1 MSYRTIDL
9 VMCIIHPN
17 IHGIHN
23 LKKGIGLPLL
33 LPYIPS
39 LRRNLVKVHKK
50 MAYTLT
56 AAATTIFVLVPIL
69 LLLHSLWKPSRL
81 HPLPPGPKKLP
92 IVENMFDIPTGARIW
107 LKYAEMCRKYKSDI
121 IHLSALGNSIVVL
134 NSAKMVSDLLDN
146 RGSIYSS
153 RPPAIMLGELMG
165 WGTSAVF
172 RPNDDLWKAQR
183 KILNQALPPT
193 DPQKFHQ
200 KELSATH
207 DLLRV
212 LPYTDNIMKS
222 LQTWAAAF
230 IMDITY
236 GLKGEE
242 AEPYLPMGMAAVKSM
257 GIGGTPGAFYVDQIP
272 ILKNIPE
279 WFPGADFQR
288 KAREWSDLRMN
299 MTKSIFNVTK
309 EKVVCNLFFL
319 TFTPTVVSLNGAY
332 ENQAMGIAAPSLT
345 SFALDEMDDNQDSA
359 SQEDLIK
366 ITTVTAFSGGA
377 DTPVSVL
384 GEFILAMLRNPEVQA
399 KAHDELE
406 RVLGPGNLPSFN
418 DVGSLPYIT
427 AIVRETLR
435 YSPVTPLAFPHELI
449 EDDIYAGY
457 FLPKGSIILANVW
470 SILHNE
476 DDYPEPHL
484 FNPSRFL
491 DSNGQI
497 SDPLIKD
504 PATPVFGFGRRVCPG
519 KHIALDLL
527 WIAIASI
534 LTSFSIEAGSDFDYE
549 DEIYNSKSE
558 SSESGPTTMLSH
570 PRPFKCRFI
579 PRSGEK
585 YL

>member
-1 MSYRTIDL
+1 
-9 VMCIIHPN
+9 
-17 IHGIHN
+17 
-23 LKKGIGLPLL
+23 
-33 LPYIPS
+33 
-39 LRRNLVKVHKK
+39 
-50 MAYTLT
+50 MAYALT
-56 AAATTIFVLVPIL
+56 AAAATTIFVLVPIL

-81 HPLPPGPKKLP
+81 HPLPPGPTKLP
-92 IVENMFDIPTGARIW
+92 IVDNMFDIPTGARIW

-121 IHLSALGNSIVVL
+121 IHLSALGNSIVAL

-183 KILNQALPPT
+183 KILNQALPPA

-212 LPYTDNIMKS
+212 LPYTDNVMNS

-257 GIGGTPGAFYVDQIP
+257 GIGGTPSAFYVDQIP
-272 ILKNIPE
+272 ILKYIPE

-299 MTKSIFNVTK
+299 MTESIFNVTK
-309 EKVVCNLFFL
+309 EKV
-319 TFTPTVVSLNGAY
+319 
-332 ENQAMGIAAPSLT
+332 AMGIAAPSLT
-345 SFALDEMDDNQDSA
+345 SFALEEMDDNQNPA

-366 ITTVTAFSGGA
+366 ITAITAFSGGA

-384 GEFILAMLRNPEVQA
+384 GEFILAMIKNPEVQA
-399 KAHDELE
+399 KAHSELE
-406 RVLGPGNLPSFN
+406 RVLGPGNLPSLN
-418 DVGSLPYIT
+418 DAGSLPYIT

-435 YSPVTPLAFPHELI
+435 YNPVTPLAFPHELI
-449 EDDIYAGY
+449 EDDIYTGY
-457 FLPKGSIILANVW
+457 LLPKGSIILANVW

-497 SDPLIKD
+497 DPAIKD
-504 PATPVFGFGRRVCPG
+504 PAFPVFGFGRRVCPG

-534 LTSFSIEAGSDFDYE
+534 LTSYSIEPESDYE
-549 DEIYNSKSE
+549 DEISNSKSE
-558 SSESGPTTMLSH
+558 SSESGPMSMLSH
-570 PRPFKCRFI
+570 PHPFKCHFV
-579 PRSGEK
+579 PRDGSREK
-585 YL
+585 YF

>member
-1 MSYRTIDL
+1 
-9 VMCIIHPN
+9 
-17 IHGIHN
+17 
-23 LKKGIGLPLL
+23 
-33 LPYIPS
+33 
-39 LRRNLVKVHKK
+39 
-50 MAYTLT
+50 MAYALT
-56 AAATTIFVLVPIL
+56 AAAATIFALPIL

-81 HPLPPGPKKLP
+81 YPLPPGPKKLP
-92 IVENMFDIPTGARIW
+92 IVENMFDIPTGACIW
-107 LKYAEMCRKYKSDI
+107 LKYAEMCLKYKSDI

-134 NSAKMVSDLLDN
+134 NSAKM
-146 RGSIYSS
+146 
-153 RPPAIMLGELMG
+153 
-165 WGTSAVF
+165 
-172 RPNDDLWKAQR
+172 
-183 KILNQALPPT
+183 
-193 DPQKFHQ
+193 KFHQ

-212 LPYTDNIMKS
+212 LPYTDNVMQS

-272 ILKNIPE
+272 VLKYIPK

-299 MTKSIFNVTK
+299 MTESIFNVTK
-309 EKVVCNLFFL
+309 EKV
-319 TFTPTVVSLNGAY
+319 
-332 ENQAMGIAAPSLT
+332 AMGIAAPSLT
-345 SFALDEMDDNQDSA
+345 SFALEEMDHKQNLA

-366 ITTVTAFSGGA
+366 ITAVTAFSAFKGGA

-399 KAHDELE
+399 KAHSELE
-406 RVLGPGNLPSFN
+406 RVLGPENLPRLN

-427 AIVRETLR
+427 AVVRETLR

-449 EDDIYAGY
+449 EDDISAGY
-457 FLPKGSIILANVW
+457 LLPKGSIVLANVW

-476 DDYPEPHL
+476 EDYPEPHL

-497 SDPLIKD
+497 DPAIKD

-534 LTSFSIEAGSDFDYE
+534 LTSFSIEPGSDYE
-549 DEIYNSKSE
+549 DSETFVKPNLKSK

-570 PRPFKCRFI
+570 PLMVTVPH
-579 PRSGEK
+579 P
-585 YL
+585 

>member
-1 MSYRTIDL
+1 
-9 VMCIIHPN
+9 MCIIHPHSQSQESN
-17 IHGIHN
+17 WASPAPSS
-23 LKKGIGLPLL
+23 LYSLL
-33 LPYIPS
+33 ETQPCQG
-39 LRRNLVKVHKK
+39 VHK
-50 MAYTLT
+50 MAYALT
-56 AAATTIFVLVPIL
+56 AAAATIFALPIL

-81 HPLPPGPKKLP
+81 YPLPPGPKKLP
-92 IVENMFDIPTGARIW
+92 IVENMFDIPTGACIW
-107 LKYAEMCRKYKSDI
+107 LKYAEMCQKYKSDI

-212 LPYTDNIMKS
+212 LPYTDNVMQS

-272 ILKNIPE
+272 ILKHIPG

-288 KAREWSDLRMN
+288 KARGWSDLRMN
-299 MTKSIFNVTK
+299 MTESIFNVTK
-309 EKVVCNLFFL
+309 EKV
-319 TFTPTVVSLNGAY
+319 
-332 ENQAMGIAAPSLT
+332 AMGIAAPSLT
-345 SFALDEMDDNQDSA
+345 SFALEEMDHKQDLA

-366 ITTVTAFSGGA
+366 ITAVTAFSGGA

-399 KAHDELE
+399 KAHSELE
-406 RVLGPGNLPSFN
+406 RVLGPGNLPSLN

-427 AIVRETLR
+427 AVVRETLR

-457 FLPKGSIILANVW
+457 LLPKGSIVLANVW

-497 SDPLIKD
+497 DPAIKD

-534 LTSFSIEAGSDFDYE
+534 LTSFSIEPGSDYE
-549 DEIYNSKSE
+549 DETFVKPNLKSK

-579 PRSGEK
+579 PRSKEK

>member
-1 MSYRTIDL
+1 
-9 VMCIIHPN
+9 
-17 IHGIHN
+17 
-23 LKKGIGLPLL
+23 
-33 LPYIPS
+33 
-39 LRRNLVKVHKK
+39 

-107 LKYAEMCRKYKSDI
+107 LKYAEMCRKYSEF
-121 IHLSALGNSIVVL
+121 HLSALGNSIVVL

-212 LPYTDNIMKS
+212 LPTYPSPIFFFF
-222 LQTWAAAF
+222 LRWAAAF

-272 ILKNIPE
+272 ILKHIPE

-309 EKVVCNLFFL
+309 EKV
-319 TFTPTVVSLNGAY
+319 
-332 ENQAMGIAAPSLT
+332 AMGIAAPSLT

-366 ITTVTAFSGGA
+366 ITAVTAFSGGA